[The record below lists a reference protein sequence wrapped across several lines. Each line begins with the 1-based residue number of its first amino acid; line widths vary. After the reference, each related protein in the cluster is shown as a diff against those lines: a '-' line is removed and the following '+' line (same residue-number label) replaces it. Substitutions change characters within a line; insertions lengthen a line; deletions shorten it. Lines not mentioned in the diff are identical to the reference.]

1 MIDDGIGVSF
11 RFSPRPVTF
20 GGLLELIQD
29 MPDVSARS
37 DRDRDAPLSRR
48 FIE

>member
-1 MIDDGIGVSF
+1 MGSVFHSGSVCG
-11 RFSPRPVTF
+11 R
-20 GGLLELIQD
+20 LLELIQD